1 LYGFFWRAFVVNT
14 TIDNTQP
21 SQQASSNS
29 KPLWVVVGILGA
41 SVLAL
46 GGTMIYQGLSATTA
60 AQVVAVAPTSSVVAS
75 EVVKPAGAASAA
87 RTSAGG
93 ANAADDM
100 IEKPSVQPAKPA
112 TVPIKKVVKPVA
124 QPMPSPAP
132 SSAGVAPA
140 PIPAPVAVVA
150 APVCGNC
157 GAIESVTPVERTTKA
172 DGPGVGAVAGGV
184 AGAVLGHQVGN
195 GNGRAVATILGAIG
209 GGLAGN
215 AIEKNLKREIVYRV
229 GLRMEDGSRRT
240 MELSQ
245 APALGSKVTVE
256 GTDIRSN
263 EGAVYRA
270 PAILASRANQF
281 PPGYQ
286 SP

>member
-1 LYGFFWRAFVVNT
+1 MNT

-29 KPLWVVVGILGA
+29 KPLWVAVGILGA
-41 SVLAL
+41 SVLVM
-46 GGTMIYQGLSATTA
+46 GGTMIYQGRSATTA
-60 AQVVAVAPTSSVVAS
+60 AQVLAVAPTPSVVAS
-75 EVVKPAGAASAA
+75 EVVKP
-87 RTSAGG
+87 AGG

-112 TVPIKKVVKPVA
+112 AVSTKKVVKPVP
-124 QPMPSPAP
+124 QPMPSPVPGNTGFAP
-132 SSAGVAPA
+132 VPA
-140 PIPAPVAVVA
+140 HIPAPVAVVA
-150 APVCGNC
+150 ALVCGNC
-157 GAIESVTPVERTTKA
+157 GAIESVTPLERTTMA

-215 AIEKNLKREIVYRV
+215 AIEKSLKRETVYRV
-229 GLRMEDGSRRT
+229 SLRMEDGSRRT

-245 APALGSKVTVE
+245 APAVGSKVTVE

-263 EGAVYRA
+263 EGAVHRA
-270 PAILASRANQF
+270 PAAVASRANQF
-281 PPGYQ
+281 ATSYQ
-286 SP
+286 TP